1 MMTTHQQATQFLSTI
16 AGLFASKGELQ
27 YGESVNQLQHALQ
40 CGHRAEQDGAS
51 EAMVVAAVF
60 HDIGHMIH
68 RDASHAVSA
77 GRDDHHEALGARWL
91 ERAFSKSVTEPIRL
105 HVQAKRY
112 LCLREPAYA
121 QALSDLS
128 RRTLKLQG
136 GPMSLQE
143 ALDFEASPYSME
155 AVQLRRWDDMGK
167 LAHMNTPGLEH
178 FLSKARELCVFT
190 QSPSN

>member
-68 RDASHAVSA
+68 RDASHAVSV